1 MTTISSVVMNDLID
15 RLLDSGEVL
24 WGDIPEVSGIAPAAA
39 AAPYVHVHDYV
50 ACPVGPGEDD
60 MYHLD
65 EWDLFNTWDMPDLT
79 LRKHIWENFPVSLLE
94 VESADGIERY
104 AVVWHEKNLV
114 EWPETRAIY
123 TADEHEFYEHFCH
136 ERLMRAL
143 SAHSHKY
150 SIEPAHTY
158 NFVKAQTREP
168 RQICVIAMVSSRAA
182 VEAPRTE
189 APRTEAPRAEAPRAE
204 APRAEAPRIEAP
216 RAEAPRIEARKNMI
230 SVLLKYP
237 VSWERD
243 TRNNKIHYI
252 QPNEQK
258 LQQRGLT
265 INDIAYDLRRE
276 LELCY
281 DCIVSGPK
289 NKGDLCT
296 VTKQ

>member
-1 MTTISSVVMNDLID
+1 MTTISPLLFDDID
-15 RLLDSGEVL
+15 KLLDSGEVL
-24 WGDIPEVSGIAPAAA
+24 WGDIPEVSGIVQVAAA
-39 AAPYVHVHDYV
+39 AAAVAAPYVHVHDYV
-50 ACPVGPGEDD
+50 AVPVGPGEND
-60 MYHLD
+60 MYDLD
-65 EWDLFNTWDMPDLT
+65 EWDLFNNWDMPNLT

-104 AVVWHEKNLV
+104 AIVWHEKNLV
-114 EWPETRAIY
+114 EWPETRTIY
-123 TADEHEFYEHFCH
+123 TADEHEFYERFCY

-143 SAHSHKY
+143 QAHSHKY

-158 NFVKAQTREP
+158 NYVKAQTREP
-168 RQICVIAMVSSRAA
+168 RQICIIAMVSSSSRAA
-182 VEAPRTE
+182 AAAEAPRVE
-189 APRTEAPRAEAPRAE
+189 ALLVEAPRAEAVVAVEVPRA
-204 APRAEAPRIEAP
+204 
-216 RAEAPRIEARKNMI
+216 EARKNMI

-252 QPNEQK
+252 QPNVQK

-265 INDIAYDLRRE
+265 INDIAFDLRRE

-281 DCIVSGPK
+281 DCVVSGPK
-289 NKGDLCT
+289 NKDDLCT